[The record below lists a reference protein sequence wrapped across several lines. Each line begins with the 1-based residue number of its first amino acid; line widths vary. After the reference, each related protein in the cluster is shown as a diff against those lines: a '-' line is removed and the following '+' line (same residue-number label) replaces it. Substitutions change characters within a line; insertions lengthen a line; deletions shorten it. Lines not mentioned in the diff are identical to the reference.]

1 MPYGALAKPI
11 RVDLSEIGETEDGS
25 PFYAI
30 VHTWR
35 SLSHDRLRAILA
47 EYPDV
52 RTYLSQPSP
61 QKARELLL
69 SSAYAGVA
77 GALIIEWNLVDFL
90 TDEPLELPLHNPD
103 VVNRV
108 PHGVWTEIWHTIA
121 PQVSHTTTKG
131 NLIAFSPERK

>member
-1 MPYGALAKPI
+1 MPYGTLAKPI

-35 SLSHDRLRAILA
+35 SLPHDRLGSILA
-47 EYPDV
+47 EYPEV

-90 TDEPLELPLHNPD
+90 TDEPLALPLHDPH

-108 PHGVWTEIWHTIA
+108 PHGVWAAIWHALA
-121 PQVSHTTTKG
+121 PQISHKTTKD
-131 NLIAFSPERK
+131 NLVAFSSERK